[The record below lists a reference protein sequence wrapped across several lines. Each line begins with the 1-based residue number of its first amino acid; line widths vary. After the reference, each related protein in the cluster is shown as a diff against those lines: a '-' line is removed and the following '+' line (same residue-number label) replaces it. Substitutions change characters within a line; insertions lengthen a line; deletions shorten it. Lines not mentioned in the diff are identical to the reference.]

1 MNLSVLIP
9 WRTDNGPRQQAF
21 DYVRPLWEAT
31 GAEICVGEDDPVGPF
46 NCSRAL
52 NRAFRQ
58 ATNDRMVQ
66 FGADNLP
73 DPVAIEVAYEAL
85 GVNPWLPLMSST
97 AYYSENSTER
107 IFSGADPFSETLEY
121 TLPFCTGALGY
132 TRDAY
137 VAAGGSDERFS
148 GWGMEDAALRQ
159 TLAGLFGSSPAL
171 PYTLRC
177 LWHKSDHRFTSGDNQ
192 QLMDQYT
199 PLKDPYTTRTYLE
212 ARGTFI

>member
-107 IFSGADPFSETLEY
+107 IFSGADPFSEPLEY
-121 TLPFCTGALGY
+121 TLPFCTGTLGY

-148 GWGMEDAALRQ
+148 GWGYEDAALRQ
-159 TLAGLFGSSPAL
+159 SLACLFGSPSAL

-177 LWHKSDHRFTSGDNQ
+177 LWHATDHRIAVSPSQ
-192 QLMDQYT
+192 VLMEDYT
-199 PLKDPYTTRTYLE
+199 ARTDRESMLSYLE
-212 ARGTFI
+212 KRGSFV